1 MSGQERAQE
10 EAAGKPA
17 AQDTEAPADDSQGAP
32 QAAPEEAPAAAPEAD
47 DPIAAL
53 EAERASLKDH
63 LLRALAEIE
72 NLRRRMQR
80 DREDMAKYAV
90 APLAKDL
97 LSVRDN
103 LRRAIDSV
111 PQAAVEADPHLK
123 SLLEGVQL
131 TERGLLEALE
141 RHSIEVIEPLGE
153 KLDPHFHE
161 AMFEVEDPNQAA
173 GTIVQVF
180 EVGYRLHD
188 RLLRPA
194 RVGVAKAAAA
204 AKAGTAAPSTA
215 GDGQDDEG
223 GKANDA
229 EDGEKPGGRVDTAV

>member
-1 MSGQERAQE
+1 MSGQERAQD
-10 EAAGKPA
+10 EAAA
-17 AQDTEAPADDSQGAP
+17 AAAAKEGEAPAEAAETAAEAAEETPATSGA
-32 QAAPEEAPAAAPEAD
+32 E

-53 EAERASLKDH
+53 EAEKASLKDH
-63 LLRALAEIE
+63 LLRALAETE

-80 DREDMAKYAV
+80 DREDMAKYAA

-97 LSVRDN
+97 LTVRDN

-111 PQAAVEADPHLK
+111 PEAAVGADPHLTA
-123 SLLEGVQL
+123 LLEGVQL
-131 TERGLLEALE
+131 TERGLLEAFE
-141 RHSIEVIEPLGE
+141 RHRIEAIEPLGE

-161 AMFEVEDPNQAA
+161 AMFEVEDPNQAP

-194 RVGVAKAAAA
+194 RVGVAKASPATKADAAA
-204 AKAGTAAPSTA
+204 AKTADAGQ
-215 GDGQDDEG
+215 G
-223 GKANDA
+223 A
-229 EDGEKPGGRVDTAV
+229 EDGKAADAPGDEKPGGRVDTAV

>member
-1 MSGQERAQE
+1 MSGQERAQD
-10 EAAGKPA
+10 EAAATPA
-17 AQDTEAPADDSQGAP
+17 AKEAEAPDE
-32 QAAPEEAPAAAPEAD
+32 AAEAVAKAAAEETPAAAKAE

-53 EAERASLKDH
+53 EAEKASLKDH
-63 LLRALAEIE
+63 LLRSLAETE

-80 DREDMAKYAV
+80 DREDMAKYAA

-111 PQAAVEADPHLK
+111 PQAAVGADPHLK
-123 SLLEGVQL
+123 SLLEGVEL
-131 TERGLLEALE
+131 TERGLLEAFE
-141 RHSIEVIEPLGE
+141 RHSIEAIEPLGE

-161 AMFEVEDPNQAA
+161 AMFEVEDPNQAP

-194 RVGVAKAAAA
+194 RVGVAKASAAT
-204 AKAGTAAPSTA
+204 KAGPAVPDAENA
-215 GDGQDDEG
+215 GQDAEA
-223 GKANDA
+223 GKSTDSPG
-229 EDGEKPGGRVDTAV
+229 GEKPGGRVDTAV